1 MKIEIKAK
9 SKKISLL
16 SAILFLIVGA
26 LMLANPNKVVAII
39 SYVVGV
45 VLIAYG
51 IFSCIKNYFNTK
63 ANSSNPSTELVIGI
77 ITIVVGILFLLLAN
91 VIGVALQYVFGAW
104 ILFCGINRLINSLQ
118 LNKNDNNFII
128 QLVVSILLI
137 LAGLYTILK
146 SNLALSFVGLI
157 MMVYA
162 VLEIIGYVS
171 SKKEDNNDTV
181 ITVTKN
187 DTQSE
192 TIKDAKVI
200 ETKET
205 KKTKKKAKK

>member
-1 MKIEIKAK
+1 MKIEIQAK

-16 SAILFLIVGA
+16 SAIMFLIIGA

-39 SYVVGV
+39 AYIIGV
-45 VLIAYG
+45 ILISYG

-63 ANSSNPSTELVIGI
+63 ANSNNPSTELVIGI
-77 ITIVVGILFLLLAN
+77 ITIIIGILFLLLAN

-118 LNKNDNNFII
+118 INKNDNTFII

-137 LAGLYTILK
+137 IAGLYTILK

-157 MMVYA
+157 MMIYA

-171 SKKEDNNDTV
+171 SKKEKDDTV
-181 ITVTKN
+181 FTVTKN
-187 DTQSE
+187 V
-192 TIKDAKVI
+192 IKVKLIKPARSI
-200 ETKET
+200 QTKY
-205 KKTKKKAKK
+205 KKKFQKKYY